1 MSRQESLAGFRK
13 AKLLAAVQG
22 FQGFDPL
29 FQEREDHMNCKHSW
43 NPGGAFL
50 LPNVCVCVW
59 PLLLSQRHQ
68 HTGPVLVFSMPGLAI
83 CDQS

>member
-50 LPNVCVCVW
+50 LPNVCVCVATSSV
-59 PLLLSQRHQ
+59 PTAPTYRTS
-68 HTGPVLVFSMPGLAI
+68 TGVFHARPGHM
-83 CDQS
+83 